1 MSSSKNYYKYL
12 DFIRLLSC
20 IAILFYH
27 LNILKGGY
35 LAVCTFFVLSGY
47 LSYMSASKQD
57 NFSFKK
63 YYLNKI
69 LKIYLPLI
77 LVVFITI
84 SIVTF
89 ISNINW
95 LNLKPETTSIVL
107 GYNNFWQL
115 NANLDYF
122 ARHINSPFIH
132 FWYIAILLQFD
143 LIFPFI
149 YLLLR
154 KVGDRFHKIIPCIIT
169 FLPATLFTIYF
180 YYSSLQNNIMFTY
193 YNTFTRIFSILFGLS
208 LGVIHLNYNN
218 IIPTISKKENINK
231 LIFYLYFV
239 ILICLFIFIESTSK
253 YFSIAM
259 ILTTIISCRLIDYSL
274 VINNNKVNIFEKTIK
289 NLSKLS
295 YIIYLVQYPVIFIF
309 QYIKLYNYIKLPLII
324 LITFIVSYLLY
335 FCLNNK
341 NNKLKYVLTGF
352 IIGLSLFGEYKYFNA
367 KDHTKEMKKLEEQLA
382 QNQDIIKEKQQEYEK
397 QLKQEQ
403 EDWMNKLNELDNTE
417 KALKDVVTNLNIV
430 GIGDSVMLGAVN
442 NLYQKFPNSYFDA
455 QISRTAWVANGILT
469 NLKNKNIL
477 GEPIIINLGTN
488 GDCSTECKKNIINTC
503 ENRKVFWITVTND
516 SDVYVNNELKN
527 LEKEYD
533 NLYIIDWNLISHNH
547 PEYFIADKIHLTSIG
562 REVYTQTIYDSIYQV
577 YLNEFNTKK
586 NEILNEYNNN
596 QKNKITF
603 YGNDLL
609 TNSFDYIKDEFANS
623 NFIINKD
630 FNYETLKQEINN
642 SIANESITQKIVFV
656 LDSTS
661 KISNNEYNKLVDI
674 IQDKEIYLV
683 SVDKNIN
690 IIYENVNVIDFYK
703 EIKENN
709 NYLMPDKIHLTD
721 KGNKA
726 LTDIIKNILTKESE
740 K

>member
-1 MSSSKNYYKYL
+1 MNSSKNYYKYL

-47 LSYMSASKQD
+47 LSYISASKQD
-57 NFSFKK
+57 KFSFKN

-89 ISNINW
+89 IPNINW

-122 ARHINSPFIH
+122 ARHINSPFMH

-149 YLLLR
+149 YILF
-154 KVGDRFHKIIPCIIT
+154 KKIKDKFNKIIPCIISI
-169 FLPATLFTIYF
+169 LLVILFTIYF
-180 YYSSLQNNIMFTY
+180 YYSSLHNNIMFTY
-193 YNTFTRIFSILFGLS
+193 YNTFTRIFSILFGLA
-208 LGVIHLNYNN
+208 LGVIHFNFENN
-218 IIPTISKKENINK
+218 TLTILKKENINK
-231 LIFYLYFV
+231 LIFYLYIT
-239 ILICLFIFIESTSK
+239 ILICLFIFVESTSK
-253 YFSIAM
+253 YFSICM
-259 ILTTIISCRLIDYSL
+259 ILTTLISCRLIDYSL

-309 QYIKLYNYIKLPLII
+309 QYIKLYNYTKLSLII
-324 LITFIVSYLLY
+324 LITLIVSYLLY

-352 IIGLSLFGEYKYFNA
+352 VIGLSLFGEYKYFTA

-382 QNQDIIKEKQQEYEK
+382 QNQEIIKEKQQEYEK
-397 QLKQEQ
+397 KLKQEQ

-455 QISRTAWVANGILT
+455 QVSRTAWVANGILT
-469 NLKNKNIL
+469 NLKSRNML
-477 GEPIIINLGTN
+477 GDPIIINLGTN
-488 GDCSTECKKNIINTC
+488 GDCSTECKRTIINTC
-503 ENRKVFWITVTND
+503 ENRKVFWVTVTND

-533 NLYIIDWNLISHNH
+533 NLYIIDWYSISRNH
-547 PEYFIADKIHLTSIG
+547 PEYFVADKIHLTPIG
-562 REVYTQTIYDSIYQV
+562 REVYTQTIYDSIYEV
-577 YLNEFNTKK
+577 YLDEFNKK
-586 NEILNEYNNN
+586 RNEILNEYNDN
-596 QKNKITF
+596 QKNKVTF

-609 TNSFDYIKDEFANS
+609 TNSFNYLEDEFSDS
-623 NFIINKD
+623 NFIINNN
-630 FNYETLKQEINN
+630 FNYETLKKEINN
-642 SIANESITQKIVFV
+642 SITSESITQNIVFI

-661 KISNNEYNKLVDI
+661 NITNNEYKELINI
-674 IQDKEIYLV
+674 CQDKEIYIV
-683 SVDKNIN
+683 SLDKNIN
-690 IIYENVNVIDFYK
+690 IDYENVKVIDFYK
-703 EIKENN
+703 EIKNN
-709 NYLMPDKIHLTD
+709 KKYLMPDKIHLTD
-721 KGNKA
+721 EGNKA
-726 LTDIIKNILTKESE
+726 LTDIIKNTLIKESE
-740 K
+740 